1 MARDT
6 NPTLQNQIYI
16 FPTAFDQDLTD
27 TKTPILES
35 KYFTS
40 ITMASRR
47 IHKVIKI
54 EYS

>member
-16 FPTAFDQDLTD
+16 FSTAYDQDLTD
-27 TKTPILES
+27 TKTPI
-35 KYFTS
+35 
-40 ITMASRR
+40 IR
-47 IHKVIKI
+47 KVIKI

>member
-16 FPTAFDQDLTD
+16 FSTAYDQDLTD
-27 TKTPILES
+27 TKTPILEF

-40 ITMASRR
+40 IKMAFREFV
-47 IHKVIKI
+47 K
-54 EYS
+54 